1 MEKKVYLF
9 GKQGCGLCQGW
20 KKKLENFN
28 INFQYLDIE
37 NPDNLAEFTL
47 MGLTKVPALVIGEI
61 KFEGVRPSDITIE
74 EIKKM
79 IEGKNES

>member
-1 MEKKVYLF
+1 MGKNILLF
-9 GKQGCGLCQGW
+9 GKQDCGLCQGW

-28 INFQYLDIE
+28 IPFTYFDTE

-47 MGLTKVPALVIGEI
+47 MGFTKIPALVIGEN
-61 KFEGVRPSDITIE
+61 KFEGIKPSDLSID

-79 IEGKNES
+79 MENE